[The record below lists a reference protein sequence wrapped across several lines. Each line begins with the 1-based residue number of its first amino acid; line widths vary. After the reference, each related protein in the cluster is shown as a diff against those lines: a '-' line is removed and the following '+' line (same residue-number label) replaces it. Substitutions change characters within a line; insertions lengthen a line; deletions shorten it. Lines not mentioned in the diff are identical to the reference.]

1 MLEIKNWTV
10 QCLTENEPTLE
21 DINLNFDNKVTAIIG
36 KSGVGKTTFINSLT
50 IDKTIING
58 QLKWQNKEIDFK
70 KDKKWFRKNIGI
82 ISQKNILIDSITV
95 FDNLKI
101 TMSEKNNFFFN
112 LFNIITKKQKD
123 EILNV
128 LEQVE
133 MLDKA
138 NNLPLNLSGG
148 EIQRLEIAK
157 ILIKKPKIILSDE
170 PTSNLDDL
178 SSKKII
184 KLLIDYS
191 HSNNVVA
198 IVNIHNVNLLD
209 LFDRVIGLKNKKIIF
224 DSNIKKINKKEIL
237 NIYEN

>member
-10 QCLTENEPTLE
+10 QCLTENETTLE
-21 DINLNFDNKVTAIIG
+21 NINLNFDNKVTAIIG

-50 IDKTIING
+50 INKTIING

-112 LFNIITKKQKD
+112 LFNIITKKQKE
-123 EILNV
+123 EILNI

-178 SSKKII
+178 SSEKII

-191 HSNNVVA
+191 HANNAVT
-198 IVNIHNVNLLD
+198 IVNIHNVNLLN
-209 LFDRVIGLKNKKIIF
+209 LFDRVIGLKNKKIVF

>member
-21 DINLNFDNKVTAIIG
+21 NINLNFDNKVTAIIG

-50 IDKTIING
+50 INKTIING

-112 LFNIITKKQKD
+112 LFNIITKKQKE
-123 EILNV
+123 EILNI

-133 MLDKA
+133 MLDKV

-178 SSKKII
+178 SSEKII

-191 HSNNVVA
+191 HANNAVT
-198 IVNIHNVNLLD
+198 IVNIHNVNLLN
-209 LFDRVIGLKNKKIIF
+209 LFDRVIGLKNKKIVF

>member
-10 QCLTENEPTLE
+10 QCLTENETTLE
-21 DINLNFDNKVTAIIG
+21 NINLNFDNKVTAIIG

-50 IDKTIING
+50 INKTIING

-112 LFNIITKKQKD
+112 LFNIITKKQKE
-123 EILNV
+123 EILNI

-133 MLDKA
+133 MLDKV

-178 SSKKII
+178 SSEKII

-191 HSNNVVA
+191 HANNAVT
-198 IVNIHNVNLLD
+198 IVNIHNVNLLN
-209 LFDRVIGLKNKKIIF
+209 LFDRVIGLKNKKIVF